1 MTAIRNLPD
10 DRIFEVREATAGDVI
25 RVKWTDAA
33 GVPLTLPQLTAV
45 TVTYYDG
52 ERPDDVTAGIVN
64 GRNVQA
70 IITAGAIVNPAL
82 GFDYL
87 TDPEDGKPT
96 LFWTLALLDT
106 PVKHAEL
113 DSELHGLLFRVTHT
127 GGGPFSDI
135 YGLRILNDRWVP

>member
-1 MTAIRNLPD
+1 VTAIRNLPD

-64 GRNVQA
+64 GRMCRRSSRPVRSSIRRSA
-70 IITAGAIVNPAL
+70 SIT
-82 GFDYL
+82 
-87 TDPEDGKPT
+87 
-96 LFWTLALLDT
+96 
-106 PVKHAEL
+106 
-113 DSELHGLLFRVTHT
+113 
-127 GGGPFSDI
+127 
-135 YGLRILNDRWVP
+135 